1 MEIIKELNQ
10 SEIDRLRSE
19 VMECFDKDHILDAIN
34 KVHCYQVRLYADD
47 FNTILIN
54 SSIEDQDLPPS
65 ECPIISEVISSIK
78 QSPDFLNKTDRGRRL
93 DGKMVAKYCEEFRLN
108 GNKPDCFF
116 LVDRDDSIGMNQKG
130 LFYVRD
136 GMHHLVA
143 YRLATEMN
151 KNAFPII
158 GFYSS
163 NKK

>member
-1 MEIIKELNQ
+1 M
-10 SEIDRLRSE
+10 RG
-19 VMECFDKDHILDAIN
+19 CFDKEAILESIN

-54 SSIEDQDLPPS
+54 SSIEDRDQPPS
-65 ECPIISEVISSIK
+65 ECPTISEVIDSIK
-78 QSPDFLNKTDRGRRL
+78 RNPAFLNKTDRGRKL
-93 DGKMVAKYCEEFRLN
+93 DGQAVGRYCEEFRRN
-108 GNKPDCFF
+108 DNKPEYFF
-116 LVDRDDSIGMNQKG
+116 LVDRDYYPGMNPKG

-143 YRLATEMN
+143 YGLITDMN

-163 NKK
+163 NKKSAYR